1 MISSVGLEHY
11 LDRVG
16 VTGSNP
22 VSPTMRKKIF
32 LIPIIT
38 LGIIFI
44 ILGLRWMLVDEPW
57 MLDRVAN
64 EERLNMTFEKLFSE
78 EINDT
83 LPGYLKQ
90 IYRFFGLW
98 VSIIGLF
105 ILSFSKEK
113 FIENKAFAKNLL
125 ICIGTMVFSAQVLAY
140 VYIPSSPF
148 IYLGWGSILL
158 FLVSV
163 FLGLSIFLASGLRST
178 NSITAIGASSPALKP
193 AFKTLE

>member
-22 VSPTMRKKIF
+22 VSPTMTKKIF
-32 LIPIIT
+32 LIPIVT

-44 ILGLRWMLVDEPW
+44 ILGFRWMLVDEPW
-57 MLDRVAN
+57 MLDKVAN
-64 EERLNMTFEKLFSE
+64 EERLNMTFDQLFSE
-78 EINDT
+78 EINET

-105 ILSFSKEK
+105 IVSFAKTK
-113 FIENKAFAKNLL
+113 FIESKAFAKNLL
-125 ICIGTMVFSAQVLAY
+125 ICIGIMVISTQAMAY
-140 VYIPSSPF
+140 FLIPSSPF

-158 FLVSV
+158 YLVSLWG
-163 FLGLSIFLASGLRST
+163 FRKIS
-178 NSITAIGASSPALKP
+178 
-193 AFKTLE
+193 

>member
-1 MISSVGLEHY
+1 MA
-11 LDRVG
+11 
-16 VTGSNP
+16 
-22 VSPTMRKKIF
+22 KKLF
-32 LIPIIT
+32 LTPIII
-38 LGIIFI
+38 LGLIFI
-44 ILGLRWMLVDEPW
+44 VLGLRWMLVDEPW
-57 MLDRVAN
+57 MLDKVAN

-105 ILSFSKEK
+105 IISFSKEK
-113 FIENKAFAKNLL
+113 FIESKAFARNLL

-140 VYIPSSPF
+140 FYIPSSPF

-158 FLVSV
+158 YLVSAWN
-163 FLGLSIFLASGLRST
+163 FKKLS
-178 NSITAIGASSPALKP
+178 
-193 AFKTLE
+193 

>member
-1 MISSVGLEHY
+1 
-11 LDRVG
+11 
-16 VTGSNP
+16 
-22 VSPTMRKKIF
+22 MRKKIF

-125 ICIGTMVFSAQVLAY
+125 ICIGTMVFSAQLLAY

-148 IYLGWGSILL
+148 IYLGWGSIIL
-158 FLVSV
+158 FLVS
-163 FLGLSIFLASGLRST
+163 FLNYRKLS
-178 NSITAIGASSPALKP
+178 
-193 AFKTLE
+193 